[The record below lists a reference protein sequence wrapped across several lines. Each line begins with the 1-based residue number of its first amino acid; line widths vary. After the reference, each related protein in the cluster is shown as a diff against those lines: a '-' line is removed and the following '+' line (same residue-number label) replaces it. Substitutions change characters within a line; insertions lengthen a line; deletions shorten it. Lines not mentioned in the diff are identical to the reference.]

1 MTENLATR
9 HSNERGAGEVLRVA
23 VVIVSYRSAALTIDC
38 LRSLQSERLHPAYQL
53 NVVVVDN
60 ASGDYPAIAES
71 IAREGWGDWV
81 TLVEA
86 PRNGGFA
93 YGNNVGFAHAVLCW
107 NPHYLHMLNPD
118 TRVKPGAVGALLAFL
133 EHKPSAGI
141 AGSSFENGDG
151 SDWPIAFRFP
161 TALSELESGLRLGL
175 VSRLLRRWVVPR
187 VMTSWSQPID
197 WCAGASMMLR
207 RSMLDKIG
215 GLDERFFLYY
225 EETEFCWR
233 ARQAGFQ
240 TWYVPSSR
248 VIHIAGQSTGLTERG
263 AAPKR
268 LPDYLFESRRRYFL
282 QTLGL
287 RRACVTDLLALA
299 AGALGAAKLVM
310 QGRRHEMVPGYLSS
324 IWRHS
329 VLRAKNRALAA
340 PLTPQ
345 LPAA

>member
-1 MTENLATR
+1 MTAAT
-9 HSNERGAGEVLRVA
+9 SKVLQVA
-23 VVIVSYRSAALTIDC
+23 AVIVTYRSAALTLDC
-38 LRSLQSERLHPAYQL
+38 LRSLQLERLHPAYQL

-60 ASGDYPAIAES
+60 GSGDYPAIAEAV
-71 IAREGWGDWV
+71 AREGWGDWV
-81 TLVEA
+81 SLVEA

-93 YGNNVGFAHAVLCW
+93 YGNNVGFAHAARLW
-107 NPHYLHMLNPD
+107 NPDYLHMLNPD
-118 TRVKPGAVGALLAFL
+118 TRVKPGAVCALLAFL
-133 EHKPSAGI
+133 EHNPVVGI

-161 TALSELESGLRLGL
+161 GALSELESGLRLGL
-175 VSRLLRRWVVPR
+175 VSRLLRRWVVPQ
-187 VMTSWSQPID
+187 VMAPRSQQID

-207 RSMLDKIG
+207 RTMLEQIG

-248 VIHIAGQSTGLTERG
+248 VVHIAGQSTGLTERG

-282 QTLGL
+282 LTLGL
-287 RRACVTDLLALA
+287 QKACVTDLLALL
-299 AGALGAAKLVM
+299 AGALGKAKLVL
-310 QGRRHEMVPGYLSS
+310 QCRRHEIVPGYLSS

-329 VLRAKNRALAA
+329 VLRRRNRGLAT
-340 PLTPQ
+340 PLTPP
-345 LPAA
+345 LPSA

>member
-1 MTENLATR
+1 MSDTNGKL
-9 HSNERGAGEVLRVA
+9 LRVA
-23 VVIVSYRSAALTIDC
+23 VVIVTYRSAALTLDC

-53 NVVVVDN
+53 SVVVVDN
-60 ASGDYPAIAES
+60 ASGDYAAIAEV

-81 TLVEA
+81 ALIEA

-93 YGNNVGFAHAVLCW
+93 YGNNVGFAHAGQLW

-133 EHKPSAGI
+133 ERNPSVGI

-151 SDWPIAFRFP
+151 SDWPMAFRFP
-161 TALSELESGLRLGL
+161 SALSELESGLGLGL
-175 VSRLLRRWVVPR
+175 VSRLLRRWVVAR
-187 VMTSWSQPID
+187 VMAPRPQQID

-207 RSMLDKIG
+207 RSMLERIG

-233 ARQAGFQ
+233 ALQAGFQ
-240 TWYVPSSR
+240 TWYVPASR

-268 LPDYLFESRRRYFL
+268 LPDYMFESRRRYFL
-282 QTLGL
+282 LTLGL
-287 RRACVTDLLALA
+287 RQACLTDLLALA
-299 AGALGAAKLVM
+299 AGALGRAKLLL
-310 QGRRHEMVPGYLSS
+310 QGRRHEMVPGYLSG

-329 VLRAKNRALAA
+329 VLRARNRLLAT

-345 LPAA
+345 LPPA